1 MHGTQHARTQRILA
15 ELTTVVWF
23 LSPFC
28 QCQGF
33 SNYENWWFTGVK
45 EPENPYASRLGDGED
60 GEIDVDFVQ
69 SHRSFRNSR
78 RRNPPPDPSTRVNP
92 KWYKASTMRDAPAEP
107 LQSPLA
113 KRRAKTAASKT
124 RARAAKR
131 APSAEQGG
139 ATHRSQASVANKDGG
154 GGDGQEGGTGEASNS
169 PPAAGDP
176 APPTPMKLPPTLNT
190 SPGSVRSTPRRN
202 RSAMGGVRA
211 SATAPAGRVG
221 ELRRSKSTGPPSR
234 QPDGPPL
241 LARSLWSPL
250 NDYASTTTM
259 HAGRSS
265 KKGAH
270 HNPWARN
277 FDARPLRYVAAPVLC
292 QVCARRRGWR
302 DCGQRVD

>member
-1 MHGTQHARTQRILA
+1 
-15 ELTTVVWF
+15 
-23 LSPFC
+23 
-28 QCQGF
+28 
-33 SNYENWWFTGVK
+33 
-45 EPENPYASRLGDGED
+45 
-60 GEIDVDFVQ
+60 
-69 SHRSFRNSR
+69 
-78 RRNPPPDPSTRVNP
+78 
-92 KWYKASTMRDAPAEP
+92 MRDAPAEP
-107 LQSPLA
+107 LQSPVA

-124 RARAAKR
+124 RAKAAKR
-131 APSAEQGG
+131 APSTEQGG

-154 GGDGQEGGTGEASNS
+154 GDDGQEGGGGEASNS

-176 APPTPMKLPPTLNT
+176 APPTPVKLPPTLNT